1 MENLRAYEQKLTDIA
16 SDLRRARDEMARVI
30 VGQEEVL
37 ELCLAGVLA
46 GGHILIEGVPG
57 LGKTEMVKT
66 IAQVLDCKFSRIQF
80 TPDLLPMDITG
91 THVLVGGEKGA
102 KSFEFRPGP
111 IFANVV
117 LADEINRATPK
128 TQAALLEAM
137 QEQSVTVGRDTF
149 ELEQPFAV
157 IATQN
162 PIEMEGTYPLP
173 EAQVDRFLLKLMVRF
188 PSREQLSSILDR
200 TTAGHRASID
210 TVLDRQRI
218 MEIRRLGLELE
229 IPDSLRDLVVAF
241 VVATHPDRPES
252 PEPVRRFVRYGA
264 SPRGGQA
271 VILCAKLLAL
281 MRGRAHVAEQDLRD
295 VLAPALRHR
304 ILLSFEGEAE
314 GLGPDDVLAEVARAV
329 SLDSVI

>member
-1 MENLRAYEQKLTDIA
+1 
-16 SDLRRARDEMARVI
+16 
-30 VGQEEVL
+30 
-37 ELCLAGVLA
+37 
-46 GGHILIEGVPG
+46 
-57 LGKTEMVKT
+57 
-66 IAQVLDCKFSRIQF
+66 
-80 TPDLLPMDITG
+80 
-91 THVLVGGEKGA
+91 
-102 KSFEFRPGP
+102 
-111 IFANVV
+111 
-117 LADEINRATPK
+117 
-128 TQAALLEAM
+128 
-137 QEQSVTVGRDTF
+137 
-149 ELEQPFAV
+149 
-157 IATQN
+157 
-162 PIEMEGTYPLP
+162 
-173 EAQVDRFLLKLMVRF
+173 
-188 PSREQLSSILDR
+188 
-200 TTAGHRASID
+200 
-210 TVLDRQRI
+210 

-271 VILCAKLLAL
+271 GILCAKLLAL